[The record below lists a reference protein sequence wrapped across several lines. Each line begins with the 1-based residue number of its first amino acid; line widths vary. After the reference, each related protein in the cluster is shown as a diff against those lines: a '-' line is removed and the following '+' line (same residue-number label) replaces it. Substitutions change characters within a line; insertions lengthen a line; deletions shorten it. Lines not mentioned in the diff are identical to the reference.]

1 MKKYLSGIVAVIL
14 AISFSAFTITPKTVS
29 GKLTD
34 YRWAKTNLDGTIPA
48 NPQIYNGPAAGVPS
62 QFSCP
67 AGATYFCAKAVD
79 VNNVPLTGGPVVK
92 RGM

>member
-1 MKKYLSGIVAVIL
+1 MRKYLSGIVAVIM
-14 AISFSAFTITPKTVS
+14 AISFSAFTVTPKTVS
-29 GKLTD
+29 GKFTD

-48 NPQIYNGPAAGVPS
+48 NPQIYVGPAASVPS

-67 AGATYFCAKAVD
+67 SGTTYFCAKAVD
-79 VNNVPLTGGPVVK
+79 ASNVPLPGGPVVR

>member
-34 YRWAKTNLDGTIPA
+34 YRWAKTNLDGNGIKYFG
-48 NPQIYNGPAAGVPS
+48 NFDKIYS
-62 QFSCP
+62 FLYLLS
-67 AGATYFCAKAVD
+67 
-79 VNNVPLTGGPVVK
+79 
-92 RGM
+92 